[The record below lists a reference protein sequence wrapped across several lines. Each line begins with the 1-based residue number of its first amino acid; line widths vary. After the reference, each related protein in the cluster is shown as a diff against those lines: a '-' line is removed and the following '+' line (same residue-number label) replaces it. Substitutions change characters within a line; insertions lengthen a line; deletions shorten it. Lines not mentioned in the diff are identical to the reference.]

1 MNVPLR
7 APGDD
12 IRAALAYLD
21 AHDRDK
27 WVMHGMAVKSELG
40 EAGFP
45 IWDDWSRTADNYQPK
60 AARSVWKSIKP
71 AGRITIASLFAE
83 AIQHGYRPTAPY
95 QPPSPEERAKIEAD
109 QQAAQAEAEALA
121 QQQRDVARQ
130 QAANLWGRGHAVS
143 SEHTYLQAKGIQPK
157 GAAQLRDMLLIPLRD
172 GGELVNLQI
181 IGADGGKRFLTGGQV
196 KGASLVLGQI
206 KGADTVLLCEG
217 WATGCTLHQATGLP
231 VVVAFNAHNLV
242 TIAGRLASAL
252 PVDVQVLVCGDTD
265 ESLTGQKAASRAA
278 ELLQGRGRS
287 MVPVFTQ
294 EQIEQY
300 RQQHGKA
307 PSDYNDLHQLAGLLA
322 VTEAV
327 QAPANPEKNTDLYM
341 SGYVSMANERE
352 GTPLPAVGDAD
363 LPKIDG
369 NYGNHGNLHQESSTG
384 ETSSDIGRLPLPE
397 NENGN
402 HGNTQGLPPGFLLI
416 YGSHR
421 PGVYWLDPEGERPP
435 RWICSPLSVEAKTR
449 DERGSNWGRLL
460 YWDDAEGRPHRWA
473 MPAELTCGD
482 GSEMA
487 KELARG
493 GLDIDPTRKARELL
507 NAYLVRCTPPR
518 FVRCTSRTGW
528 HGGAFVLHDD
538 VVSQQDGEGIFL
550 QSERDE
556 TMGMVQAGTAAGWRE
571 LVAKL
576 AAGNSRLVFALSL
589 AFAAPLAELA
599 NESGGFHLIG
609 TSSAGKS
616 TALEAAASV
625 WGSPADYGYKWR
637 ATSNGLEGLCASRND
652 LLVILDEL
660 AQVDPR
666 EAGESAYLIAN
677 GQGKARASRNGTM
690 RTPARWRVL
699 LLSAGEISLTQ
710 HMQEAGKQSRA
721 GQEIRLIDIAA
732 ESGAGL
738 GLFDTLHGMES
749 GAALSQAIKAACQQQ
764 HGTAGRA
771 FLQQLVQQCDA
782 VATLIR
788 DARAS
793 FLAEDVPPSAS
804 GQVVRA
810 ASRFALVAVAGEIA
824 TTWGLTGWQEGEAM
838 AAAVRLFNEWLSGRG
853 GAGDA
858 ETREGLAA
866 VRAFLEA
873 HGESRFTP
881 WDANP
886 AATAC
891 TINRAGFKRLEDDG
905 LWFYVLPAAFRKEI
919 CKGFNPVSVAKSM
932 AGRGWLKTQSDD
944 RTTYKA
950 KLPGM
955 GNKPSNVYLI
965 TPGIWEDE
973 Q

>member
-1 MNVPLR
+1 MNAPQR

-21 AHDRDK
+21 AHERNK

-109 QQAAQAEAEALA
+109 RQAAQAEAAALA
-121 QQQRDVARQ
+121 QQQRDAARQ
-130 QAANLWGRGHAVS
+130 KAANLWGRGHAVS

-206 KGADTVLLCEG
+206 KGAATVLLCEG
-217 WATGCTLHQATGLP
+217 WATGCTLYQATGLP

-252 PVDVQVLVCGDTD
+252 PVDVQVLVCGDKD

-287 MVPVFTQ
+287 VVPVFTQ
-294 EQIEQY
+294 EQAEQY

-307 PSDYNDLHQLAGLLA
+307 PSDYNDLYQLAGLLA
-322 VTEAV
+322 VAEAV
-327 QAPANPEKNTDLYM
+327 EVPVNPEKNTDLYM
-341 SGYVSMANERE
+341 PGYASMTNGNCEALLSSAN
-352 GTPLPAVGDAD
+352 AD
-363 LPKIDG
+363 LPEIDG
-369 NYGNHGNLHQESSTG
+369 KHGNPERKSNTGTTSNDIDKFPLPGNEDGNHGNQQ
-384 ETSSDIGRLPLPE
+384 D
-397 NENGN
+397 
-402 HGNTQGLPPGFLLI
+402 LPPGFLLI
-416 YGSHR
+416 HGGHR

-449 DERGSNWGRLL
+449 NERGSNWGRLL
-460 YWDDAEGRPHRWA
+460 YWHDAEGRPHRWA

-482 GSEMA
+482 GIEIA

-507 NAYLVRCTPPR
+507 NAYIVRCTPPR
-518 FVRCTSRTGW
+518 FVHCTSRTGW
-528 HGGAFVLHDD
+528 HGNIFVLHDD
-538 VVSQQDGEGIFL
+538 VIGQVDSEDVFL

-556 TMGMVQAGTAAGWRE
+556 TMGMVQAGTAADWRE
-571 LVAKL
+571 QVARL
-576 AAGNSRLVFALSL
+576 AAGNSRLVFTLSL

-625 WGSPADYGYKWR
+625 WGSPADYGFKWR

-677 GQGKARASRNGTM
+677 GQGKARASRNGTI

-749 GAALSQAIKAACQQQ
+749 GAALSQAIKAACQHQ

-771 FLQQLVQQCDA
+771 FLRQLVQQRDA
-782 VATLIR
+782 VASLIR
-788 DARAS
+788 DARTS
-793 FLAEDVPPSAS
+793 FLAEDVPPNAS

-824 TTWGLTGWQEGEAM
+824 TEWGLTGWQEGEAM
-838 AAAVRLFNEWLSGRG
+838 SAAVRLFNEWLSGRG

-932 AGRGWLKTQSDD
+932 AERGWLKTQSDD
-944 RTTYKA
+944 RNTYKA

-955 GNKPSNVYLI
+955 GNKPSNVYLV
-965 TPGIWEDE
+965 TPAIWEDE

>member
-1 MNVPLR
+1 MN
-7 APGDD
+7 APCRYPAEV

-45 IWDDWSRTADNYQPK
+45 IWDDWSRTAGNYQPK

-95 QPPSPEERAKIEAD
+95 QPPSPEERAKIEAGR
-109 QQAAQAEAEALA
+109 QAAQAEAEALA
-121 QQQRDVARQ
+121 QQQRDAARQ
-130 QAANLWGRGHAVS
+130 KAANLWGRGHAVS

-181 IGADGGKRFLTGGQV
+181 IGADGAKRFLTGGQV
-196 KGASLVLGQI
+196 KRASLVLGQI
-206 KGADTVLLCEG
+206 KGAATVLLCEG
-217 WATGCTLHQATGLP
+217 WATGCSLHQATGLP

-242 TIAGRLASAL
+242 TIAGRLASTL

-265 ESLTGQKAASRAA
+265 ESLAGQKAASRAA

-287 MVPVFTQ
+287 VVPVFTQ
-294 EQIEQY
+294 AQAEQY

-322 VTEAV
+322 VAEAV
-327 QAPANPEKNTDLYM
+327 QVPVSPREKQPFDM
-341 SGYVSMANERE
+341 SVYVSDDGRQVE
-352 GTPLPAVGDAD
+352 PALQTSADAE
-363 LPKIDG
+363 LFEID
-369 NYGNHGNLHQESSTG
+369 GNHGNCGNQQAESSTR
-384 ETSSDIGRLPLPE
+384 EASSDTDGFPLPE
-397 NENGN
+397 NADGN
-402 HGNTQGLPPGFLLI
+402 QQGLPYGFLLI
-416 YGSHR
+416 SGGER
-421 PGVYWLDPEGERPP
+421 PGVYWLDPDGERPP
-435 RWICSPLSVEAKTR
+435 RWVCSPLTVDAKTR

-460 YWDDAEGRPHRWA
+460 CWHDAEHRLHRWA
-473 MPAELTCGD
+473 MPSELTCGD
-482 GSEMA
+482 GTELA

-507 NAYLVRCTPPR
+507 NAYLVRSTPPR
-518 FVRCTSRTGW
+518 FVRCTYRTGW
-528 HGGAFVLHDD
+528 HGDAFVLHDE
-538 VVSQQDGEGIFL
+538 VIGQQDGEDVFL
-550 QSERDE
+550 QTDRDE
-556 TMGMVQAGTAAGWRE
+556 SLGMVQAGTLDRWRE
-571 LVAKL
+571 QVASL

-589 AFAAPLAELA
+589 ALAAPLAELA

-625 WGSPADYGYKWR
+625 WGCPADYGYKWR

-652 LLVILDEL
+652 LLVVLDEL

-699 LLSAGEISLTQ
+699 LLSAGEISLAQ

-771 FLQQLVQQCDA
+771 FLQQLVQQRDT

-788 DARAS
+788 DARTS
-793 FLAEDVPPSAS
+793 FLAEDVPPNAS

-824 TTWGLTGWQEGEAM
+824 TAWGLTGWQEGEAT

-881 WDANP
+881 WDADP
-886 AATAC
+886 AAAAHTM
-891 TINRAGFKRLEDDG
+891 NRAGFKRLEDDG

-932 AGRGWLKTQSDD
+932 AERGWLKTQSDD
-944 RTTYKA
+944 RNTYKA

-955 GNKPSNVYLI
+955 GNKPSNVYLV
-965 TPGIWEDE
+965 TPVIWEDE

>member
-1 MNVPLR
+1 MN
-7 APGDD
+7 
-12 IRAALAYLD
+12 
-21 AHDRDK
+21 
-27 WVMHGMAVKSELG
+27 
-40 EAGFP
+40 
-45 IWDDWSRTADNYQPK
+45 
-60 AARSVWKSIKP
+60 
-71 AGRITIASLFAE
+71 
-83 AIQHGYRPTAPY
+83 APY
-95 QPPSPEERAKIEAD
+95 QHPEASLMDAMRNTGLSPIKPVLNFDGKVCRFDIEGRKRGKKHGWFVGHREGADAWGCFGDWSTGFQQSWSLRNRQTLNAKERADLEARMMEVR
-109 QQAAQAEAEALA
+109 AAAEAERQRLA
-121 QQQRDVARQ
+121 EIAKVKAQTNWSRAHDVSATHSYVQ
-130 QAANLWGRGHAVS
+130 IKEVIPYG
-143 SEHTYLQAKGIQPK
+143 AK
-157 GAAQLRDMLLIPLRD
+157 QLRDMLLIPLRD
-172 GGELVNLQI
+172 AGQIVSMQYVGKGGTKTFQ
-181 IGADGGKRFLTGGQV
+181 TGGQV

-206 KGADTVLLCEG
+206 KGAATVLLCEG
-217 WATGCTLHQATGLP
+217 WATGCSLHQATGLP

-242 TIAGRLASAL
+242 TIAGRLASTL

-265 ESLTGQKAASRAA
+265 ESLAGQKAASRAA

-287 MVPVFTQ
+287 VVPVFTQ
-294 EQIEQY
+294 AQAEQY

-322 VTEAV
+322 VAEAV
-327 QAPANPEKNTDLYM
+327 QVPVNPREKQHFDM
-341 SGYVSMANERE
+341 SVYVSDDGRQVELALQTR
-352 GTPLPAVGDAD
+352 ADAE
-363 LPKIDG
+363 LSEIG
-369 NYGNHGNLHQESSTG
+369 GNHGNYENPQTESSTG
-384 ETSSDIGRLPLPE
+384 AASSYTDGFPLPE
-397 NENGN
+397 NADGN
-402 HGNTQGLPPGFLLI
+402 PQGLPYGFLLI
-416 YGSHR
+416 SGGER
-421 PGVYWLDPEGERPP
+421 PGVYWLDPDGERPP
-435 RWICSPLSVEAKTR
+435 RWVCSPLTVDAKTR

-460 YWDDAEGRPHRWA
+460 CWHDAEGRVHRWA
-473 MPAELTCGD
+473 MPSELTCGD
-482 GSEMA
+482 GTELA

-507 NAYLVRCTPPR
+507 NAYLVRSTPPR
-518 FVRCTSRTGW
+518 FVRCTYRTGW
-528 HGGAFVLHDD
+528 HGDAFVLHDE
-538 VVSQQDGEGIFL
+538 VIGQQDGEDVFL
-550 QSERDE
+550 QTDRDE
-556 TMGMVQAGTAAGWRE
+556 SLGMVQAGTAAGWRE
-571 LVAKL
+571 QVASL

-589 AFAAPLAELA
+589 AFAAPLTELA

-771 FLQQLVQQCDA
+771 FLQQLVQQRDA

-788 DARAS
+788 DARVS

-838 AAAVRLFNEWLSGRG
+838 AAAVRLFNEWLSERG

-905 LWFYVLPAAFRKEI
+905 LWFYVLPTAFRKEI

-932 AGRGWLKTQSDD
+932 AGRGWLKMQSDD

>member
-1 MNVPLR
+1 MN
-7 APGDD
+7 
-12 IRAALAYLD
+12 
-21 AHDRDK
+21 
-27 WVMHGMAVKSELG
+27 
-40 EAGFP
+40 
-45 IWDDWSRTADNYQPK
+45 
-60 AARSVWKSIKP
+60 
-71 AGRITIASLFAE
+71 
-83 AIQHGYRPTAPY
+83 APY
-95 QPPSPEERAKIEAD
+95 QHSEASLMDAMRNTGLSPIKPVLNFDGKVCRFDIEGRKRGKKHGWFVGHREGADAWGCFGDWSTGFQQSWSLRNRQTLNAKERADLEARMVEVR
-109 QQAAQAEAEALA
+109 AAADAERQRLA
-121 QQQRDVARQ
+121 DIAKVKAQTNWSRAHDVSASHRYVQ
-130 QAANLWGRGHAVS
+130 IKGVIPYG
-143 SEHTYLQAKGIQPK
+143 AK
-157 GAAQLRDMLLIPLRD
+157 QLRDMLLIPLRD
-172 GGELVNLQI
+172 GGKLVNLQI

-265 ESLTGQKAASRAA
+265 ESLTGQRVASRAA

-294 EQIEQY
+294 EQTEQY

-327 QAPANPEKNTDLYM
+327 QVPANPEKNTDLYM
-341 SGYVSMANERE
+341 SGYVSMTSKTKER
-352 GTPLPAVGDAD
+352 PLPATGDAD

-369 NYGNHGNLHQESSTG
+369 NHGNHGNLHQESSTG
-384 ETSSDIGRLPLPE
+384 ETSSDIDRLPLPE

-416 YGSHR
+416 HGGHR

-435 RWICSPLSVEAKTR
+435 RWICSPLKTR

-460 YWDDAEGRPHRWA
+460 HWDDAEGRPHRWA

-507 NAYLVRCTPPR
+507 NAYLVRCTPPHL
-518 FVRCTSRTGW
+518 VRCTSRTGW

-538 VVSQQDGEGIFL
+538 VVSQQDGEDIFL

-571 LVAKL
+571 QVAKL

-660 AQVDPR
+660 AQVNPR
-666 EAGESAYLIAN
+666 EAGESRQRP
-677 GQGKARASRNGTM
+677 GQGPRQPQRHHANTSTLARA
-690 RTPARWRVL
+690 
-699 LLSAGEISLTQ
+699 
-710 HMQEAGKQSRA
+710 
-721 GQEIRLIDIAA
+721 
-732 ESGAGL
+732 
-738 GLFDTLHGMES
+738 
-749 GAALSQAIKAACQQQ
+749 
-764 HGTAGRA
+764 TAVCG
-771 FLQQLVQQCDA
+771 
-782 VATLIR
+782 
-788 DARAS
+788 
-793 FLAEDVPPSAS
+793 
-804 GQVVRA
+804 
-810 ASRFALVAVAGEIA
+810 
-824 TTWGLTGWQEGEAM
+824 
-838 AAAVRLFNEWLSGRG
+838 
-853 GAGDA
+853 
-858 ETREGLAA
+858 
-866 VRAFLEA
+866 
-873 HGESRFTP
+873 
-881 WDANP
+881 
-886 AATAC
+886 
-891 TINRAGFKRLEDDG
+891 
-905 LWFYVLPAAFRKEI
+905 
-919 CKGFNPVSVAKSM
+919 
-932 AGRGWLKTQSDD
+932 
-944 RTTYKA
+944 
-950 KLPGM
+950 
-955 GNKPSNVYLI
+955 
-965 TPGIWEDE
+965 
-973 Q
+973 

>member
-1 MNVPLR
+1 MN
-7 APGDD
+7 APYHRPADT

-27 WVMHGMAVKSELG
+27 WVLHGMAIKSELG
-40 EAGFP
+40 EAGFTL
-45 IWDDWSRTADNYQPK
+45 WDDWSQTAKNYQAK
-60 AARSVWKSIKP
+60 AAKAVWKSIKP
-71 AGRITIASLFAE
+71 AGRVTIASLFAE
-83 AIQHGYRPTAPY
+83 AIQHGYRPDTPY
-95 QPPSPEERAKIEAD
+95 MPPSPEERAQIEAER
-109 QQAAQAEAEALA
+109 QAARTEAEAMA
-121 QQQRDVARQ
+121 QQQRDAARQ
-130 QAANLWGRGHAVS
+130 KAANLWGRGHSVS
-143 SEHTYLQAKGIQPK
+143 SEHAYLQAKGIQPK

-196 KGASLVLGQI
+196 KGASLVLG
-206 KGADTVLLCEG
+206 KLKEANTVLLCEG

-231 VVVAFNAHNLV
+231 VVVAFNAHNLAV
-242 TIAGRLASAL
+242 VAERLHGVL
-252 PVDVQVLVCGDTD
+252 PADVAVVVCGDAD
-265 ESLTGQKAASRAA
+265 ASLTGQRAAGKAA

-287 MVPVFTQ
+287 VVPVFTQ
-294 EQIEQY
+294 EQAEQY
-300 RQQHGKA
+300 SQRHGKP
-307 PSDYNDLHQLAGLLA
+307 PSDYNDLQQLAGLLA

-327 QAPANPEKNTDLYM
+327 QVPVNPREKQHFDM
-341 SGYVSMANERE
+341 SVYVSDDGEQVEPVLLTRASAELSE
-352 GTPLPAVGDAD
+352 
-363 LPKIDG
+363 IDGNHG
-369 NYGNHGNLHQESSTG
+369 NYGNQQAESSTG
-384 ETSSDIGRLPLPE
+384 AVSSNADGFPLPE
-397 NENGN
+397 NEDGN
-402 HGNTQGLPPGFLLI
+402 HGNQQGLPYGFMLI
-416 YGSHR
+416 AGGHR
-421 PGVYWLDPEGERPP
+421 PGVYWLDPDGEKPP
-435 RWICSPLSVEAKTR
+435 RWVCSPLSVEAKTR

-460 YWDDAEGRPHRWA
+460 CWHDAEGRPHRWA
-473 MPAELTCGD
+473 MPSELTCGD
-482 GSEMA
+482 GTELA

-507 NAYLVRCTPPR
+507 NAYLVRSTPPR
-518 FVRCTSRTGW
+518 FVRCTGRTGW
-528 HGGAFVLHDD
+528 HGSAFVLHDE
-538 VVSQQDGEGIFL
+538 VISQQNDEDVFL

-556 TMGMVQAGTAAGWRE
+556 TLGMVQAGTLAGWRAQ
-571 LVAKL
+571 VAGL
-576 AAGNSRLVFALSL
+576 AAGNSRMVFALSL

-599 NESGGFHLIG
+599 NESGGFHIIG

-677 GQGKARASRNGTM
+677 GQGKARASRNGAM

-699 LLSAGEISLTQ
+699 LLSAGEIGLTQ

-732 ESGAGL
+732 DSGAGL
-738 GLFDTLHGMES
+738 GLFDTLHGLDS

-771 FLQQLVQQCDA
+771 FLQQLVQQRDA
-782 VATLIR
+782 VAGLIR

-793 FLAEDVPPSAS
+793 FLSEDVPAGAS

-824 TTWGLTGWQEGEAM
+824 TAWGLTGWQQGEAM
-838 AAAVRLFNEWLSGRG
+838 AAAVRLFAEWLAGRG

-858 ETREGLAA
+858 ETRDGLAA

-881 WDANP
+881 WDADP
-886 AATAC
+886 AAAARTM
-891 TINRAGFKRLEDDG
+891 NRAGFKRLEDDG
-905 LWFYVLPAAFRKEI
+905 LWFYVLPAAFRKEL
-919 CKGFNPVSVAKSM
+919 CKGFNASNLAKAM
-932 AGRGWLKTQSDD
+932 AGRGWLKMQSDD

-955 GNKPSNVYLI
+955 GNKPSNVYLV
-965 TPGIWEDE
+965 TPVIWEDE